1 MAVNQR
7 AVMQLPALKLNPKA
21 QINATSSSDMLNT
34 DWTVPA
40 LMALQIMMKQD
51 KAFDQAPMAKMRPPQ
66 LMPKP

>member
-1 MAVNQR
+1 
-7 AVMQLPALKLNPKA
+7 
-21 QINATSSSDMLNT
+21 MLNT

-51 KAFDQAPMAKMRPPQ
+51 EAFDQAPMAKMRPSQ